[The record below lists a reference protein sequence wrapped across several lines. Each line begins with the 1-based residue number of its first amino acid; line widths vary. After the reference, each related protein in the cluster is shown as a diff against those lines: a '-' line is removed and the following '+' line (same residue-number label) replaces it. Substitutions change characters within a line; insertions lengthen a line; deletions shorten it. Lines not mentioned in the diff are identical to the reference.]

1 MELHQLRYFVAVAE
15 LGSFTK
21 AAQRCDVAQPSLSQ
35 QIIKLEKELRHAL
48 FERLGRTI
56 RLTDAG
62 RALYDHA
69 VGVLTGVDEIRDR
82 VTAATDPNRGAVAV
96 GAIPTIAPYLLPPLM
111 KAFAKRFP
119 KATLTLNE
127 NLTDAVIR
135 ACLAGEVDV
144 GVIASPVASEL
155 LHSEPL
161 FTELL
166 LLAMP
171 LSHPLVK
178 KKRVLLEDL
187 AEEPFVLMSE
197 LHCLGGQIV
206 GFCRQQGYSPVV
218 RCQGVQLLTIQELVA
233 QRHGVSLIPAMA
245 HEMDRGRRCEYRE
258 LAEPTPTRTIHL
270 IWHKD
275 RYQSPVV
282 KEFIRTLRDHAA
294 RQGQ

>member
-1 MELHQLRYFVAVAE
+1 MELHQLRYFVAVAD

-21 AAQRCDVAQPSLSQ
+21 AAQRCEVAQPSLSQ
-35 QIIKLEKELRHAL
+35 QIIKLEKELKHPL

-111 KAFAKRFP
+111 KSFARRFP

-161 FTELL
+161 FTEPL

-171 LSHPLVK
+171 PSHPLVK
-178 KKRVLLEDL
+178 KKKVLLEDL
-187 AEEPFVLMSE
+187 AAEPFVLMSE
-197 LHCLGGQIV
+197 LHCLGDQIV

-233 QRHGVSLIPAMA
+233 QGHGVSLIPAMA
-245 HEMDRGRRCEYRE
+245 QEMDRGKRCEYRA
-258 LAEPTPTRTIHL
+258 LGEPAPTRTIHL

-282 KEFIRTLRDHAA
+282 KEFIRALRDQQI
-294 RQGQ
+294 R